1 MITKEQREHN
11 KQNLI
16 RLQFKQRDKV
26 QKYSNI
32 FNLINKKIRQT
43 TVKNTDPQSSNCN
56 TIKKIHS
63 V

>member
-16 RLQFKQRDKV
+16 RLHFKQRDKV